1 MSTLYLL
8 TEQFNQLLELITQG
22 EYTEEELSDTLE
34 GIEGEIEVKA
44 DGYAKVIKEI
54 EGNVAVIKTE
64 IARLN
69 NKKASLENSI
79 KALKQSLEK
88 AMRAT
93 GKTKFKTDLFSFN
106 IQKNGGVR
114 ALTIL
119 DDIDNIP
126 KEYIVTP
133 PPIVNN
139 EAVRELLKV
148 QEVTWA
154 RLEPQ
159 GESLRIR

>member
-1 MSTLYLL
+1 MSTLYKL
-8 TEQFNQLLELITQG
+8 TEQFEQLLGLISQG
-22 EYTEEELSDTLE
+22 EYTEEELTDTLE

-69 NKKASLENSI
+69 SKKASLENSV
-79 KALKQSLEK
+79 KTLKQSLEM

-119 DDIDNIP
+119 EEIDNIP
-126 KEYIVTP
+126 KEYIVNP

-148 QEVTWA
+148 QEVAWA